1 MRRFN
6 HGARVATLVAA
17 LVLACTSQTPAA
29 DMAMD
34 EEVVVFEE
42 TAPGWSFAI
51 APYFWMAGMEGDI
64 AEFGAPPVNVDI
76 SFSDILDSLDF
87 SLMAVAEARYDRF
100 SVFSDF
106 LFLKMSPEAV
116 TPFGVIANTV
126 QLTSKTM
133 EFTAMAG
140 YALIDTPGGRLDVVA
155 GARVWWVENRIS
167 VQGGVLNGLWRQDS
181 NAWVDAMAGVR
192 GRANLTDN
200 VYLTGWALGGGG
212 SSDSAWDVMG
222 GVGYEFTDRF
232 SAVLGYRAMGVDYQD
247 GAFLFDV
254 TMQGPIVGAVLRF

>member
-1 MRRFN
+1 MMRLNYRSQ
-6 HGARVATLVAA
+6 VAVLATG
-17 LVLACTSQTPAA
+17 LVLACASQTLAA

-34 EEVVVFEE
+34 EDVVVFEE

-51 APYFWMAGMEGDI
+51 APYFWMAGMKGNI
-64 AEFGAPPVNVDI
+64 AEFGAPPVSVDVP
-76 SFSDILDSLDF
+76 FSDILDSLDF
-87 SLMAVAEARYDRF
+87 AAMVVAEARYDRF

-133 EFTAMAG
+133 EFTAMGG

-167 VQGGVLNGLWRQDS
+167 FQGGVLNGLAREDS
-181 NAWVDAMAGVR
+181 NTWIDAMAGVR

-200 VYLTGWALGGGG
+200 VFLTGWALGGGG
-212 SSDSAWDVMG
+212 SSESAWDVMG
-222 GVGYEFTDRF
+222 GIGYEFNDRF

-254 TMQGPIVGAVLRF
+254 TMQGPILGAVLRF

>member
-1 MRRFN
+1 MNVRLSGIAGLALAIPLVFSATQ
-6 HGARVATLVAA
+6 AR
-17 LVLACTSQTPAA
+17 AA

-34 EEVVVFEE
+34 QQAVVFEE

-64 AEFGAPPVNVDI
+64 AEFGAPPVSVDI
-76 SFSDILDSLDF
+76 KFSDILESLDF
-87 SLMAVAEARYDRF
+87 SMMTVAEARYGRF
-100 SVFSDF
+100 SVFSDL
-106 LFLKMSPEAV
+106 LFLKMSPETV

-126 QLTSKTM
+126 QLTNKTL
-133 EFTAMAG
+133 EFTAMGG
-140 YALIDTPGGRLDVVA
+140 YALIDTPDGRLDVVA

-167 VQGGVLNGLWRQDS
+167 IQGGVLNGLWRQDS
-181 NAWVDAMAGVR
+181 NTWVDAMAGVR

-222 GVGYEFTDRF
+222 GVGYEFNDRF

-247 GAFLFDV
+247 GAFQFDV
-254 TMQGPIVGAVLRF
+254 TMQGPILGAVFRF